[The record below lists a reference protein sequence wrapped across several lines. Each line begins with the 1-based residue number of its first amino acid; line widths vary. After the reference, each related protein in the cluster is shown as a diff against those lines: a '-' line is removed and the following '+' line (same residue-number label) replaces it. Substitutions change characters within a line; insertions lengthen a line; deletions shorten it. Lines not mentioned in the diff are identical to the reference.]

1 MSRVMPTSSSTGTAM
16 TAMASP
22 KRPSACTPWRQLPVL
37 AQMDRGMMAT
47 SAAMTVAVFRK
58 VSTWR

>member
-1 MSRVMPTSSSTGTAM
+1 MSRVMPTNTRTGTTM
-16 TAMASP
+16 TPMATP

-47 SAAMTVAVFRK
+47 SAAMTAAVFKK
-58 VSTWR
+58 VITWR